1 MVLID
6 ISFENGIDLDNV
18 SVPLRGLWFLSMA
31 SGRTKK
37 FIPPCFRPLAGIM
50 VLIKKWDIKQYPY
63 MTNSFRPL
71 AGIMVLIDIAKGV
84 YISAMLEVSVPLRG
98 LWFLSRTHVKG
109 EIIMMKQVSVPL
121 RGLWFLSSHC
131 CSRSFS

>member
-1 MVLID
+1 M
-6 ISFENGIDLDNV
+6 
-18 SVPLRGLWFLSMA
+18 RGLWFLSA
-31 SGRTKK
+31 T
-37 FIPPCFRPLAGIM
+37 PCRLAQI
-50 VLIKKWDIKQYPY
+50 YP
-63 MTNSFRPL
+63 MPCFRPL

-121 RGLWFLSSHC
+121 RGLWFLSILKKFETTS
-131 CSRSFS
+131 